1 MFFERIDINLVL
13 FIAALTGF
21 VITYVIIPTIVRMAR
36 YSNLY
41 DRIDKRKI
49 HTADIPRLGGMAI
62 FAGVAISDLL
72 FIDPVKMPYVGG
84 FISGLII
91 LFFVGLKDDILVI
104 SPLTKFSG
112 QFLAATIVVFFG
124 NTMISSLH
132 GFFGIGDIP
141 LWLGY
146 VLTIFVFLVTTN
158 AFNFIDGVD
167 GLSASLGSIAAI
179 AFGVWFYLTAQYQ
192 LAMVA
197 FVLAF
202 ALFAFLRYNLF
213 STRNKVFMGDTGSML
228 IGYVLSFLAIQFNE
242 TDLLLKQTNHFFIY
256 PAPAVAFGIMI
267 IPYFDML
274 RVIYI
279 RLIQHRNVFAPDNY
293 HIHHLLI
300 KLGLTHKQVTLVL
313 SLVSIVFIFFIF
325 WLSSFVS
332 IRRLVLIELLL
343 ALLLSFIPEILLT
356 KK

>member
-1 MFFERIDINLVL
+1 
-13 FIAALTGF
+13 
-21 VITYVIIPTIVRMAR
+21 
-36 YSNLY
+36 
-41 DRIDKRKI
+41 
-49 HTADIPRLGGMAI
+49 
-62 FAGVAISDLL
+62 
-72 FIDPVKMPYVGG
+72 MPYVGG